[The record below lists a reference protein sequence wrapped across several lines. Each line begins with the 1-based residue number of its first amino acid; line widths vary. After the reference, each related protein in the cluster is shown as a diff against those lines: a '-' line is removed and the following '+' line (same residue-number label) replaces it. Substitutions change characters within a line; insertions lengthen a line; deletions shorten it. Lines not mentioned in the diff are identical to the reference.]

1 MASYNADINVR
12 VNGVSQLDRIVD
24 SVNQLNNLA
33 RKLSNTPL
41 NVFGRGEAGD
51 LKRTALKPLQDIA
64 RAIENGGTAAA
75 NTVAKTRLLANGFND
90 LAQNV
95 KISSRDYENFIR
107 VAARATVELDKQT
120 AAFERQLNAEMRSA
134 RGLQSQ
140 EERDLQVAR
149 RGSRL
154 QSLRFR
160 RAQGIAGTENL
171 EQAIAATTSVESRL
185 NAIRRN
191 SEEQL
196 FSIKLSNL
204 EELYAKELQLIKRND
219 AAVIADFDRRLSA
232 RSRQGPQR
240 QLGTAGSLRSGRLSG
255 IAENAIIGG
264 AFPLLFGQ
272 GGAAATGGALGG
284 AVGGM
289 FGGAGGFAGSLLG
302 TLLGQTAG
310 QANQVKELGNDLGF
324 SAKQTQQLGVAF
336 KQAGADFDKFA
347 ESVSR
352 IQGVTSDIETQAR
365 AVQLASAL
373 TDAYGG
379 KIDKVTNA
387 FTNALQTGKVTQATL
402 NQLTSQGIPIQEA
415 LATKYDVSRS
425 KLLQMAKDGTITVQ
439 DLIDTLVKV
448 GNEGIQSAGKQRDA
462 FEEGFDRINAAAK
475 YLQTALTESFRQ
487 TATSIEISLGGAIQ
501 AVSIYIEEF
510 ILGLAELSRVAG
522 AALDPVISG
531 YINIQKAIF
540 GAVGAVPAL
549 TSSILNF
556 ASTVLGPLS
565 GVVSAINA
573 IRNRGAQ
580 TKQERQGPYVPDRLK
595 IPSLKTFTAPSQFAS
610 AAGGGTGR
618 KKTGD
623 DAAAREAARVT
634 KLVRDTQA
642 ETQLLT
648 IQAQLQQRIF
658 AAEQARDPLLAARLE
673 GERKIIDIQFQL
685 ASKLAD
691 EQNIRAQE
699 ALIANGL
706 AQIENARLNTAQ
718 KMTEIETER
727 KEKFSELITSLEREA
742 ELNNTTTEYAR
753 ELLRIEYEI
762 LDLKKQGILSSEA
775 EIDLYRNRARAAK
788 QTPAQKI
795 YSGMQQEL
803 EQLISLEQFA
813 AFGAKNIGDAF
824 GQAFQSTI
832 TGAQSAQEALGQM
845 MQSIGENF
853 VNMATQIIAQQ
864 ITMIIYG
871 TILRALG
878 LAGGIV
884 NANTGGFAGMTVPNN
899 ALGEAMTFQ
908 MMSFAEGGFVTGP
921 TNAVIGEGGEPEYV
935 IPASKMSAA
944 MARYSAGARGN
955 SVIPD
960 NGDTGAVSTGGP
972 AATSAVIDVRYTVER
987 INNIDYVTAEQF
999 QQGMQ
1004 RAAAEGAARGEQQTL
1019 RRLQYSA
1026 STRRKLGV

>member
-95 KISSRDYENFIR
+95 KIGSRDYENFIR

-149 RGSRL
+149 RGRRL

-171 EQAIAATTSVESRL
+171 EQAIATTTSVESRL

-196 FSIKLSNL
+196 FGIKLSNL
-204 EELYAKELQLIKRND
+204 EELYAKELRLIKRND
-219 AAVIADFDRRLSA
+219 AAAVADFDRRLNA
-232 RSRQGPQR
+232 RTRQGSQR

-284 AVGGM
+284 AIGGV

-302 TLLGQTAG
+302 TLLGQIAG

-324 SAKQTQQLGVAF
+324 SAQQTQQLGTAF

-352 IQGVTSDIETQAR
+352 IQGVTSDIESQSR
-365 AVQLASAL
+365 AIQLASGL
-373 TDAYGG
+373 TEAYGG
-379 KIDKVTNA
+379 KIDKITNA
-387 FTNALQTGKVTQATL
+387 FTAALQSGKVTQATL
-402 NQLTSQGIPIQEA
+402 NQLASQGIPIQQA
-415 LATKYDVSRS
+415 LADKYDISRS
-425 KLLQMAKDGTITVQ
+425 KLLEFAKDGKISVQ

-448 GNEGIQSAGKQRDA
+448 GNEGLQSAQKQRNA
-462 FEEGFDRINAAAK
+462 FEEGYERIARAGT
-475 YLQTALTESFRQ
+475 YLQQVLTESFRQ
-487 TATSIEISLGGAIQ
+487 TANSLQVSLGSAIQ
-501 AVSIYIEEF
+501 AVTTYIEEF
-510 ILGLAELSRVAG
+510 ILGLAEVGRVAG
-522 AALDPVISG
+522 TALDPVISG

-540 GAVGAVPAL
+540 GAVASVPAL
-549 TSSILNF
+549 TSSILSF

-565 GVVSAINA
+565 GVVNTINL

-580 TKQERQGPYVPDRLK
+580 TKQERQGPSVPPRLQV
-595 IPSLKTFTAPSQFAS
+595 PVLKTFAAPAQLPPS
-610 AAGGGTGR
+610 GGGGS
-618 KKTGD
+618 KKGAGD
-623 DAAAREAARVT
+623 NAAAREAERVA
-634 KLVRDTQA
+634 KLLRDTQA
-642 ETQLLT
+642 ETQLLG

-658 AAEQARDPLLAARLE
+658 AAEQARDPLLVARLE
-673 GERKIIDIQFQL
+673 GERKILDIQFQT
-685 ASKLAD
+685 ATKLA
-691 EQNIRAQE
+691 EERNVRAQE
-699 ALIANGL
+699 AIVANGL
-706 AQIENARLNTAQ
+706 AQVDLARLSTAQ
-718 KMTEIETER
+718 KLQEIETER
-727 KEKFSELITSLEREA
+727 RTQLSDRLIDLERES
-742 ELNNTTTEYAR
+742 ELNNITNEYAR
-753 ELLRIEYEI
+753 ELRQIEFDI
-762 LDLKKQGILSSEA
+762 LDLRKQGVIISEA
-775 EIDLYRNRARAAK
+775 EANAYRTRAQATK

-803 EQLISLEQFA
+803 EQLIAIENVA
-813 AFGAKNIGDAF
+813 AAGARNIGDSF
-824 GQAFQSTI
+824 GQAFQQVI
-832 TGAQSAQEALGQM
+832 TGSTSAQEALAGM

-853 VNMATQIIAQQ
+853 VNMAAQIIAQQ

-921 TNAVIGEGGEPEYV
+921 TQAVVGEGGEPEYI

-944 MARYSAGARGN
+944 MARYSAGARGE
-955 SVIPD
+955 SVIPG
-960 NGDTGAVSTGGP
+960 NSGGDMMATGSTTGP
-972 AATSAVIDVRYTVER
+972 ATIDIRYSVER
-987 INNIDYVTAEQF
+987 INNVDYVTAEEFQRGMAAAA
-999 QQGMQ
+999 QQGAKQ
-1004 RAAAEGAARGEQQTL
+1004 GEVATL
-1019 RRLQYSA
+1019 RRLQQST
-1026 STRRKLGV
+1026 STRSRLGIR